1 MSVDRIYLQRSARN
15 IEESPS
21 YVPYS
26 KVRIIVGEEEDGT
39 QLVYEAGDDTFRTLE
54 ITNPYGTQAIANSI
68 LAKIQGYSYKP
79 FKVSGA
85 ILNPAAELGDAVNV
99 GEVYSFLSSIDTTF
113 SPVMSAD
120 ISAPEDSNIDHEYPY
135 ESSENKEIARKINGA
150 KASFIVELGRIESSL
165 EEDYQKKS
173 DMSRYVE
180 TSSLNTSIGQYIDST
195 AGTAKVVSA
204 ASGVYQRKDQM
215 GNYVLSS
222 SLNTSIGQYIDSQA
236 GTAKIIAAASGTYQT
251 KAEMSGYVKSS
262 TLDTSIGQY
271 LDSSTGQAK
280 IISAASGTYQ
290 TKSAMSGYV
299 TASSLNNSIGQYI
312 DSQAGTAKIV
322 AAVSG
327 TYQTKSAMSGYV
339 TTSSLDAS
347 ITAHINSQSGIA
359 EVTSAV
365 SATYQR
371 KDAMGN
377 YVLNNQLNNS
387 ITQYVNSTTGKNA
400 IVASVSG
407 NFAGKSYESRVEISE
422 SKIGWLIKSGTSA
435 SNFTMTDRAIQLTA
449 GSINLSGY
457 VTFNN
462 LSAAGS
468 TAINGANITTGT
480 INAARINASEL
491 KIEKIY
497 SPKSNNLL
505 LYCTDTSSVDTV
517 LHLGAGDN
525 IADVKYIMIQAMT
538 QVMLGAYSNNGLIFN
553 TANRVIYPYS
563 NASSLIWKLGKTDR
577 PFDEVV
583 TNKITLSP
591 SASNTY
597 NISLT
602 ATSSGDVY
610 TLTPSKDKAL
620 IIGAKNYRLKNVM
633 ADVVDANTIGD
644 SVATIAFKTTYGST
658 AHSITMT
665 QTASGVVFTPDTDNY
680 FEIGTSTRKFKDI
693 YLVSAH
699 IGDNSYNAKISFF
712 GATPIAKQTLSTSS
726 ANMGYTSATSSN
738 YLVILNN
745 VVGILS
751 KKYGMFAI

>member
-1 MSVDRIYLQRSARN
+1 MSVDRIYLQQAAQN
-15 IEESPS
+15 IKESPE
-21 YVPYS
+21 YQPYS
-26 KVRIIVGEEEDGT
+26 KVRIIVGEDENGA
-39 QLVYEAGDDTFRTLE
+39 QLIYEAGDDSFRTLE

-68 LAKIQGYSYKP
+68 LAKIQGYYYKP
-79 FKVSGA
+79 YTADGA

-99 GEVYSFLSSIDTTF
+99 GDVYSFISSMDTTF
-113 SPVMSAD
+113 SPIMSAT

-135 ESSENKEIARKINGA
+135 ESSESKEIARKINGA
-150 KASFIVELGRIESSL
+150 KASFIVEIGRIEASL
-165 EEDYQKKS
+165 EDYQRKE
-173 DMSRYVE
+173 DMGGYVE
-180 TSSLNTSIGQYIDST
+180 ERTLNASIGAYIDST

-204 ASGVYQRKDQM
+204 ASGTYQRKDQM
-215 GNYVLSS
+215 SNYVLVS
-222 SLNTSIGQYIDSQA
+222 SLNTSIGQYIDSQ
-236 GTAKIIAAASGTYQT
+236 
-251 KAEMSGYVKSS
+251 
-262 TLDTSIGQY
+262 
-271 LDSSTGQAK
+271 TGQAK

-290 TKSAMSGYV
+290 RKDAMSGYV
-299 TASSLNNSIGQYI
+299 TTSSLNTSIGQYI
-312 DSQAGTAKIV
+312 DTQAGKAKIV
-322 AAVSG
+322 SAVSG
-327 TYQTKSAMSGYV
+327 TYQTISGMSSYV
-339 TTSSLDAS
+339 TKSSLDAS
-347 ITAHINSQSGIA
+347 ITAHINTQAGIA

-377 YVLNNQLNNS
+377 YVQNSQLNNS
-387 ITQYVNSTTGKNA
+387 ITQYVNSTTGKNT

-407 NFAGKSYESRVEISE
+407 SFAGKSYESRVEVSE

-449 GSINLSGY
+449 GTINLSGY
-457 VTFNN
+457 VTFAS
-462 LSAAGS
+462 LSTKGS
-468 TAINGANITTGT
+468 TAINGDNITTGT

-505 LYCTDTSSVDTV
+505 LYCTDTSSVNTV

-538 QVMLGAYSNNGLIFN
+538 QVTLGAYSNDGLIFD
-553 TANRVIYPYS
+553 TSRHEVYPYS
-563 NASSLIWKLGKTDR
+563 SAAILTWRLGKPVR
-577 PFDEVV
+577 PFAEIV

-591 SASNTY
+591 SASDSY
-597 NISLT
+597 NISLA

-620 IIGAKNYRLKNVM
+620 IIGTKNYRLKNVM

-644 SVATIAFKTTYGST
+644 SVATITFKTTYGST
-658 AHSITMT
+658 VHSMTMT

-680 FEIGTSTRKFKDI
+680 FEIGTSIRKFKDI

-699 IGDNSYNAKISFF
+699 IGDNSYNAKIGFF

-726 ANMGYTSATSSN
+726 ANMGYTSATASN

-751 KKYGMFAI
+751 KKYGMFAS